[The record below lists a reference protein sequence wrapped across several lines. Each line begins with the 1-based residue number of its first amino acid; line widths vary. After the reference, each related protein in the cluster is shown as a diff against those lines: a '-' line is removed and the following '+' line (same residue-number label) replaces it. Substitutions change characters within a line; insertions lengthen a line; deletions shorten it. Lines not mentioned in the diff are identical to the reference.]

1 MSYKTYINGRIP
13 FDPPPLNA
21 VSSETSLSKYESYM
35 LGGEVGMRALVSLLA
50 VFCGAVKPN
59 GVRIQRI
66 NEWFKGTP
74 EESWDLWHDGIT
86 P

>member
-1 MSYKTYINGRIP
+1 
-13 FDPPPLNA
+13 
-21 VSSETSLSKYESYM
+21 M